1 MTHETQTVISSST
14 WRPIT
19 MFY

>member
-1 MTHETQTVISSST
+1 MKYKQTVISSST